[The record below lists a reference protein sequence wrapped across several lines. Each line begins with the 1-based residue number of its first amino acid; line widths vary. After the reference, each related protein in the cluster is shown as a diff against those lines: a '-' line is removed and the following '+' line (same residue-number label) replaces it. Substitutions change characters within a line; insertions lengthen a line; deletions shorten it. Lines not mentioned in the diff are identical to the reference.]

1 MITASPHLQNI
12 QSYVPGATPEQIRA
26 QFGLDHVEKL
36 ASNENPLGC
45 SPAART
51 AAANALDQVN
61 RYNDGGLS
69 LRLRLAKFHGVSVE
83 SVSVNNGSDSI
94 IPQIMRAFLLPGQT
108 ALSSEGTFVS
118 FRLAVRSVDREYRLV
133 PMTPQW
139 GYDLEAMSSAIDET
153 TKVIYIANPNNPTGS
168 FIERDRLT
176 AFLDRVPEH
185 VLVVLDEAYIE
196 YARHL
201 HPQSCPSDHDVS
213 RTNVVRLRTFSKAYG
228 LAALRVGY
236 AVGHPDVI
244 QWLTRTKLP
253 FDPNGIGCEAAVA
266 AIEDQ
271 DFVRQSVELNAECLA
286 MMTAASRQAGFN
298 TISSSANFVMIDLGS
313 PDAATSFHRRLLEG
327 GFISR
332 PLAGFGLPT
341 CVRIS
346 TGTLDQS
353 RALATL
359 LLQIGNAEESLLR
372 TSTHHLPVV

>member
-1 MITASPHLQNI
+1 MITANPHLQNI
-12 QSYVPGATPEQIRA
+12 QTYVPGATPEQIRA
-26 QFGLDHVEKL
+26 QFGLERVEKL

-45 SPAART
+45 SPAASS
-51 AAANALDQVN
+51 AAVQAMVHVN

-69 LRLRLAKFHGVSVE
+69 LRLRLAEFHGVSLE

-118 FRLAVRSVDREYRLV
+118 FRLAVASADRHYRLV

-139 GYDLEAMSSAIDET
+139 GFDLEALESAIDET

-168 FIERDRLT
+168 FIERDHLT
-176 AFLDRVPEH
+176 GFLDRVPAH

-201 HPQSCPSDHDVS
+201 HPEACPTDADVS

-253 FDPNGIGCEAAVA
+253 FDPNGVGCDA
-266 AIEDQ
+266 AIAAIDDQ
-271 DFVRQSVELNAECLA
+271 DFVRRTVELNAECLS
-286 MMTAASRQAGFN
+286 MMTTAARDAGFN
-298 TISSSANFVMIDLGS
+298 ATTSSANFVMIDLGL
-313 PDAATSFHRRLLEG
+313 PDAATGFHRRLLEG

-346 TGTLDQS
+346 TGTIEQA
-353 RALATL
+353 RALSTL
-359 LLQIGNAEESLLR
+359 LLQIASEESPLR
-372 TSTHHLPVV
+372 TSNHHLPVV